1 MTRILELS
9 RTPAGQ
15 LMAVVEYMGYTRG
28 ELLPV
33 ERLVDP
39 ANALTD
45 AFQAVQIPEADAH
58 RTVHYVITEIQRGET
73 GIPSLMHHGN
83 RTELISLAALKRRGY
98 CQDSCDGLPTD
109 AKGAL
114 SSHSPSLT
122 S

>member
-1 MTRILELS
+1 M
-9 RTPAGQ
+9 
-15 LMAVVEYMGYTRG
+15 
-28 ELLPV
+28 

-98 CQDSCDGLPTD
+98 CQDSCTVFRLVP
-109 AKGAL
+109 KVPF